1 MSIKNL
7 TIGKKITFGF
17 ALTLTLLV
25 VVAVIAYN
33 ALGGAGKRLAAFADS
48 AEETYA
54 AATLESS
61 IQALKL
67 QVNEFLA
74 KGSAESLAACEAAKR
89 ALDADLDRAAKLITH
104 ADRAPQI
111 AKARSLLAE
120 YWTAFNEIVA
130 NHRARVAIETDVL
143 TPQQKTVADGL
154 TQMLSQAKTQ
164 GDMNA
169 AFQISNA
176 LKAFFECTS
185 LANAFLLTSDAS
197 RAASASEAL
206 RTALEQVQRMDKD
219 QAEMEKL
226 DETLKDEAKKALLA
240 GLQQAGAAYGK
251 GLDDVVA
258 LKHGRDRII
267 TERINRVVP
276 EFTATVG
283 KVRSAVHDFQNE
295 LEGRTH
301 AEQARN
307 EWMVSI
313 MTIAG
318 VVAAIAFAWWMTR
331 SVTRRIME
339 VASRLASESDK
350 ANGSAAQ
357 VAQASQ
363 AMASGATQQASSLE
377 ETSSSLHEMASMTQ
391 RNSENAQNAK
401 ALANQARVT
410 ADAGAAEMEQMK
422 AAMNAIKASSVEIS
436 KIIKTIDEIAFQTNI
451 LALNAAVEAARAG
464 EAGLG
469 FAVVAEEVRNLAQRS
484 AQAARETADKIS
496 ASTEKSEQGVRI
508 SEKMAVNLSAIL
520 EKTRQLDERI
530 AEIAQSSHEQSE
542 GIGQLNSAV
551 ASMDKITQDNAALS
565 QQSAAASEELKAQA
579 GQVRLAVEALMQM
592 VQGAGEQAL
601 AAAPVEK
608 TARRSAIATRTRPTQ
623 KVPAVPATS
632 LSVSPQPQVQAH
644 GSNGHGSNGHGSNGH
659 GSNGHGPATTGA
671 RAGVVKP
678 RLSKEELSF
687 EDHP

>member
-1 MSIKNL
+1 MSFKNL

-25 VVAVIAYN
+25 VVAVIAYT
-33 ALGGAGKRLAAFADS
+33 ALGGAGRRLTAYASS
-48 AEETYA
+48 AQETYA

-61 IQALKL
+61 MQSLKL
-67 QVNEFLA
+67 QVNDFLA
-74 KGSAESLAACEAAKR
+74 SGSADSLAACEAAKR
-89 ALDADLDRAAKLITH
+89 TLDADLDRAAKMITD

-111 AKARSLLAE
+111 AKAKTLLSD
-120 YWTAFNEIVA
+120 YWTAFNELVA
-130 NHRARVAIETDVL
+130 NHRSRVAIEADTLV
-143 TPQQKTVADGL
+143 PQQKIVADGL
-154 TQMLSQAKTQ
+154 AQMLGQAKTQ

-169 AFQISNA
+169 AFQISSG

-185 LANAFLLTSDAS
+185 LVNSFLLTSDATKAT
-197 RAASASEAL
+197 AAAEAL
-206 RTALEQVQRMDKD
+206 KTAVAQVQRMQKD

-226 DETLKDEAKKALLA
+226 DATLKDDAKKALLDA
-240 GLQQAGAAYGK
+240 LLKAGAAYGK

-258 LKHGRDRII
+258 LKQTRDKII
-267 TERINRVVP
+267 AERINRVVP
-276 EFTATVG
+276 EFTATIA
-283 KVRSAVHDFQNE
+283 KVRNSVHDFQSD
-295 LEGRTH
+295 LEGRTRD
-301 AEQARN
+301 EQRKN
-307 EWMVSI
+307 ELMVSI
-313 MTIAG
+313 VTIAG
-318 VVAAIAFAWWMTR
+318 IVGAVVFAWWMAG
-331 SVTRRIME
+331 SVTRRITE
-339 VASRLASESDK
+339 VASRLTTESDK
-350 ANGSAAQ
+350 ANASAAQ

-401 ALANQARVT
+401 TLANQARST

-422 AAMNAIKASSVEIS
+422 SAMNAIKASSVEIS

-469 FAVVAEEVRNLAQRS
+469 FAVVADEVRNLAQRS
-484 AQAARETADKIS
+484 AQAARETAEKIS

-508 SEKMAVNLSAIL
+508 SEKMAVNLGAIV

-542 GIGQLNSAV
+542 GISQLNSAV

-579 GQVRLAVEALMQM
+579 GQVRAAVEALMEM
-592 VQGAGEQAL
+592 VRGVSETH
-601 AAAPVEK
+601 AAAKPIVAAAKPVRSSP
-608 TARRSAIATRTRPTQ
+608 ARTVSLPRASSPM
-623 KVPAVPATS
+623 PAVPGMPRIPLVRESKSRNGT
-632 LSVSPQPQVQAH
+632 
-644 GSNGHGSNGHGSNGH
+644 NGHSDVVTSRGSSDD
-659 GSNGHGPATTGA
+659 
-671 RAGVVKP
+671 
-678 RLSKEELSF
+678 LSF
-687 EDHP
+687 EDHH

>member
-1 MSIKNL
+1 MAFKNL

-17 ALTLTLLV
+17 ALALTLLV
-25 VVAVIAYN
+25 VVAVIAYT
-33 ALGGAGKRLAAFADS
+33 ALGGAGRRLTAYAGS
-48 AEETYA
+48 AQETYA

-61 IQALKL
+61 MQSLKL
-67 QVNEFLA
+67 QVNDFLA
-74 KGSAESLAACEAAKR
+74 TGSNDSLAGCEAAKR
-89 ALDADLDRAAKLITH
+89 TLDADLDRAAKLITD

-111 AKARSLLAE
+111 AKAHALLAD
-120 YWTAFNEIVA
+120 YWTAFNDLVA
-130 NHRARVAIETDVL
+130 NHRSRVAIESDTLV
-143 TPQQKTVADGL
+143 PQQKIVADGL
-154 TQMLSQAKTQ
+154 SQMLGQAKTQ

-169 AFQISNA
+169 AFQISNG

-185 LANAFLLTSDAS
+185 LANSFLLTSDATK
-197 RAASASEAL
+197 ASGASEAL
-206 RTALEQVQRMDKD
+206 KIAVTQIQRMQKD

-226 DETLKDEAKKALLA
+226 DATLKDDVKKALLTS
-240 GLQQAGAAYGK
+240 LLQAGASYGK
-251 GLDDVVA
+251 GLDDLVA
-258 LKHGRDRII
+258 LKQSRDKILSD
-267 TERINRVVP
+267 RINRVVP
-276 EFTATVG
+276 EFTATIA
-283 KVRSAVHDFQNE
+283 KVRNSVHDFQSD
-295 LEGRTH
+295 LEGRTRD
-301 AEQARN
+301 EQRKN
-307 EWMVSI
+307 ELVVSI
-313 MTIAG
+313 VTIGG
-318 VVAAIAFAWWMTR
+318 VVAAIIFAWWMTG
-331 SVTRRIME
+331 SVTRRITE
-339 VASRLASESDK
+339 VASRLTHESDK

-401 ALANQARVT
+401 ALANQARST

-422 AAMNAIKASSVEIS
+422 SAMNAIKASSVEIS

-469 FAVVAEEVRNLAQRS
+469 FAVVADEVRNLAQRS
-484 AQAARETADKIS
+484 AQAARETAEKIS

-508 SEKMAVNLSAIL
+508 SEKMAVNLSAIV

-579 GQVRLAVEALMQM
+579 GQVRAAVEALMQM
-592 VQGAGEQAL
+592 VRGEGSEAQIAAN
-601 AAAPVEK
+601 AAAAAKPHRFDHPV
-608 TARRSAIATRTRPTQ
+608 AHRIATRTTA
-623 KVPAVPATS
+623 KVPATPGMPRIPLRHDTNGRA
-632 LSVSPQPQVQAH
+632 
-644 GSNGHGSNGHGSNGH
+644 GSNGHADTVGTRHANDD
-659 GSNGHGPATTGA
+659 
-671 RAGVVKP
+671 
-678 RLSKEELSF
+678 LSF